1 MALLT
6 LDARFAFRILAKF
19 VARFERTLAQRGAK
33 EFVPPS
39 QYFALMERDGIDDA
53 EMYFTPFRPGRN
65 LRCRSGTCGR
75 AKAKNRVVLCLNR
88 QRYDREGNACKERTH
103 AEKH

>member
-6 LDARFAFRILAKF
+6 LDARFAFRILANF

-53 EMYFTPFRPGRN
+53 EMYFTPFRPG
-65 LRCRSGTCGR
+65 C
-75 AKAKNRVVLCLNR
+75 
-88 QRYDREGNACKERTH
+88 NALAAGLKPKI
-103 AEKH
+103 AWSFA

>member
-1 MALLT
+1 
-6 LDARFAFRILAKF
+6 
-19 VARFERTLAQRGAK
+19 
-33 EFVPPS
+33 
-39 QYFALMERDGIDDA
+39 MERDGIDDA

-88 QRYDREGNACKERTH
+88 QRYDREGNACKERPH

>member
-1 MALLT
+1 MGSMT
-6 LDARFAFRILAKF
+6 RRCTSRRF
-19 VARFERTLAQRGAK
+19 VQGAT
-33 EFVPPS
+33 
-39 QYFALMERDGIDDA
+39 YA
-53 EMYFTPFRPGRN
+53 
-65 LRCRSGTCGR
+65 CRSGTCGR